1 MNFRYNRSTGE
12 FVAYGVEPMLISGEL
27 EVGSF
32 FGSIAHAVSSVAKT
46 TVKATKSVAKVT
58 GVAAVTH
65 AVNKAV
71 NAPINLVKRVPVVG
85 TLVKATQDLANM
97 PADMATQLINGGRI
111 DKVALGNFK
120 RALGDVKAVAP
131 YAQVVVSLVPGVG
144 QGLSGAIGAS
154 LALASGASI
163 TDAMAQAVQD
173 ALPGGPAAAAAFK
186 LAHGIMKGEKVDQLA
201 LDVIPIPDA
210 QKKAL
215 TQAIGAAKDLAGG
228 KKVSAVLLDQA
239 MKSLPPDVAKAVQTG
254 AAIAHATVLQE
265 HAGKAQAVQHAVT
278 AADHVVAS
286 LKDPKTALA
295 ARKVVDK
302 IAAVAK
308 AGDQGAKATLGVM
321 NRRAAAHRVRDSVTV
336 HPQTGRVHSKQTGQ
350 PLTAPT
356 PPRAYVAPPKSVITA
371 AGWSV

>member
-1 MNFRYNRSTGE
+1 MHVRYNKKTGA
-12 FVAYGVEPMLISGEL
+12 FMAYGVEPMLVSGEL
-27 EVGSF
+27 DVGGF
-32 FGSIAHAVSSVAKT
+32 FGSITHAVSSVAKGV
-46 TVKATKSVAKVT
+46 VKATKGVAKVT
-58 GVAAVTH
+58 GVTAVTH
-65 AVNKAV
+65 AVNAAV
-71 NAPINLVKRVPVVG
+71 NAPINLIKRVPVVG

-201 LDVIPIPDA
+201 LDVLPIPDA

-228 KKVSAVLLDQA
+228 KKVSAVLVDQA
-239 MKSLPPDVAKAVQTG
+239 MKALPPDIAKAVQTG

-265 HAGKAQAVQHAVT
+265 HAGKAQAVQKAVV

-295 ARKVVDK
+295 ARQVMNKVNA
-302 IAAVAK
+302 IAK
-308 AGDQGAKATLGVM
+308 AGDPAAKATLGIM
-321 NRRAAAHRVRDSVTV
+321 NRRAAAHQVRDSVSV
-336 HPQTGRVHSKQTGQ
+336 HPQTGRVCSKTTGRPIGQ
-350 PLTAPT
+350 P
-356 PPRAYVAPPKSVITA
+356 VITA
-371 AGWSV
+371 AGWSY